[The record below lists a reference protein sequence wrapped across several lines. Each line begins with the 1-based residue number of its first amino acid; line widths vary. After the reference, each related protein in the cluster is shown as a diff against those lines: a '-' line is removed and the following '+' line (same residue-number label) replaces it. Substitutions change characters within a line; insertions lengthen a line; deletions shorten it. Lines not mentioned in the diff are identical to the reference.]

1 MREREREIIPKIVFE
16 DSEILVLDKPAGM
29 VVNRAETTKGEETI
43 QDWLER
49 YLKVRRVPQAGDA
62 CDTFLAR
69 SGIVHRLDKDT
80 SGLLLAAKTPKCFL
94 DLQRQFKERTVG
106 KKYLA
111 LVHGKVSGKEGEI
124 KAPVGRLPWQ
134 REKFGVFPGG
144 RPAETRYRVKKTY
157 VINGQIYTLLE
168 VSPKTG
174 RTHQIR
180 VHLKY
185 IGHPIVADSHY
196 GGRKTARRDL
206 EIFPRM
212 FLHAFYLSF
221 SHPRTGKRLEFSLPL
236 PEDLKGKLTE
246 G

>member
-1 MREREREIIPKIVFE
+1 MREREGEIIPKIVFE

-43 QDWLER
+43 QDWLEKKFKIEN
-49 YLKVRRVPQAGDA
+49 LKLKIERA
-62 CDTFLAR
+62 
-69 SGIVHRLDKDT
+69 GIVHRLDKDT
-80 SGLLLAAKTPKCFL
+80 SGLLLVAKTPQCFFN
-94 DLQRQFKERTVG
+94 LQRQFKERMVE

-111 LVHGKVSGKEGEI
+111 LVHGKVSGEEGEI

-185 IGHPIVADSHY
+185 LGHPIVADSHY
-196 GGRKTARRDL
+196 GGRKTARKDL

-221 SHPRTGKRLEFSLPL
+221 LDPRTGKRLEFSLPL
-236 PEDLKGKLTE
+236 PKDLKEKLTE